1 MKTKILS
8 KVLIIVL
15 IAVVVF
21 WGAGLYYYLPISN
34 IKLPDDA
41 KTIKMEIYISDIYGL
56 HVCAE
61 KVVES
66 ELEYE
71 QLKEYI
77 EDNNK
82 NDNIQIFLI
91 YKESNRYVVW
101 WDDYS
106 ISLVNSIDGIEKEG
120 MNYYPITNNTPYGSF
135 FY

>member
-1 MKTKILS
+1 MDICKDGWYGKCLNES
-8 KVLIIVL
+8 RYKHY
-15 IAVVVF
+15 VF
-21 WGAGLYYYLPISN
+21 NYRN
-34 IKLPDDA
+34 K
-41 KTIKMEIYISDIYGL
+41 
-56 HVCAE
+56 
-61 KVVES
+61 S

-120 MNYYPITNNTPYGSF
+120 MNYYLITNNTPYGSF

>member
-1 MKTKILS
+1 MQRYRKDT
-8 KVLIIVL
+8 
-15 IAVVVF
+15 
-21 WGAGLYYYLPISN
+21 ISEQEERSN
-34 IKLPDDA
+34 NKFQA
-41 KTIKMEIYISDIYGL
+41 S
-56 HVCAE
+56 
-61 KVVES
+61 VES
-66 ELEYE
+66 ESTHELEYE

-82 NDNIQIFLI
+82 NDNIQIYLI

-120 MNYYPITNNTPYGSF
+120 MNYYLITNNTPYGSF

>member
-1 MKTKILS
+1 MKKKILNIVLLC
-8 KVLIIVL
+8 VLIV
-15 IAVVVF
+15 VVVF
-21 WGAGLYYYLPISN
+21 LGGRLYYYLQINN

-41 KTIKMEIYISDIYGL
+41 KTLKMEIYVSDIYGS

-71 QLKEYI
+71 QFKEYI
-77 EDNNK
+77 KDNNK
-82 NDNIQIFLI
+82 NDNIQIYSI
-91 YKESNRYVVW
+91 YKESDRYVVG

-106 ISLVNSIDGIEKEG
+106 TSLVNSIEGIEKEG
-120 MNYYPITNNTPYGSF
+120 MNYYLITNNTPYGSF

>member
-1 MKTKILS
+1 M
-8 KVLIIVL
+8 
-15 IAVVVF
+15 
-21 WGAGLYYYLPISN
+21 
-34 IKLPDDA
+34 
-41 KTIKMEIYISDIYGL
+41 
-56 HVCAE
+56 CAE

-120 MNYYPITNNTPYGSF
+120 MNYYLITNNTPYGSF